1 MIRRDTPAWPPER
14 RNPSALQQIAG
25 SRAPVIRTVGDLR
38 ALLADLPGATPL
50 AGFYTHWAIKG
61 YVAPGPVA
69 RLDVVY
75 HRLEGQDD

>member
-1 MIRRDTPAWPPER
+1 MNHRTTPAWPPGR
-14 RNPSALQQIAG
+14 PLNAARNQAARD
-25 SRAPVIRTVGDLR
+25 RAPLLRTLGDLR
-38 ALLADLPGATPL
+38 ALLADLPDATPL

-75 HRLEGQDD
+75 NRLEGQDE